1 MVSCGPHGGLGVGW
15 GILTSLTRASHIYL
29 TLVLLTSL
37 YIYVGSHVFPVTLC
51 NIFGISYKTIV
62 AGTQQLD
69 GTWKHLK
76 KWRPISMLHKKGQQV
91 YETGT
96 LGLSVGPGVIMPPCP
111 PQFHL
116 PCLLHSGNDS
126 PRNKMEDQCRFPV
139 HDAYVKNHEILMFFF
154 GP

>member
-1 MVSCGPHGGLGVGW
+1 
-15 GILTSLTRASHIYL
+15 
-29 TLVLLTSL
+29 
-37 YIYVGSHVFPVTLC
+37 
-51 NIFGISYKTIV
+51 
-62 AGTQQLD
+62 
-69 GTWKHLK
+69 
-76 KWRPISMLHKKGQQV
+76 MLHKNGQQV
-91 YETGT
+91 YQKGT
-96 LGLSVGPGVIMPPCP
+96 LALSVGPGVIMPPCP